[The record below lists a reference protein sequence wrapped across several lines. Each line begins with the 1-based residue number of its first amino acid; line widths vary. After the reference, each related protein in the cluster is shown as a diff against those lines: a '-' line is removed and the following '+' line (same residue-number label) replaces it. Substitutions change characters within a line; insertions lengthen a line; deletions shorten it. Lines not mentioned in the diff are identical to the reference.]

1 MTLQTDEWRD
11 LCMCISDDGRSP
23 AWFFTPRDKWCK
35 NCRDRASEL
44 LQNYGY
50 TKADQDGYDGEK
62 VSAEAHKEEEMFSHI
77 AGELQAEVF
86 A

>member
-1 MTLQTDEWRD
+1 
-11 LCMCISDDGRSP
+11 MCISDNGESP
-23 AWFFTPRDKWCK
+23 AWFFTPREKWCK
-35 NCRDRASEL
+35 SCRDRASEL

-50 TKADQDGYDGEK
+50 TEADQDGYDGEQ